1 MKNNTKVRLHLSKQL
16 FESLAKQVINEAKK
30 GDMSGGAYTEAVKLP
45 KEKKEKKEKSLG
57 EEIELTPLQKAA
69 KDKREKEEAEKKKDR
84 FNPSAVK
91 TARSSDTNVTKS
103 FHNQTL
109 NHKAPFREMETM
121 TAEKKEGE
129 QINEIIASEGG
140 LVQIGQT
147 ISDLLNL
154 GITDPNELMKLAGYA
169 LTGGVTGAAGLGGVV
184 AANAQKLKTL
194 GSKLE
199 TGLGSAFSKFKNLA
213 VSKLKAKNEGTVDEA
228 DDLSSVLDKI
238 KL

>member
-30 GDMSGGAYTEAVKLP
+30 GDMSGGAYTEAVKMP

-109 NHKAPFREMETM
+109 NHKAPFREMETI
-121 TAEKKEGE
+121 TAEEE
-129 QINEIIASEGG
+129 VNEDLPPGFTGMDPQTAEIAGM
-140 LVQIGQT
+140 IMN
-147 ISDLLNL
+147 LL
-154 GITDPNELMKLAGYA
+154 AS
-169 LTGGVTGAAGLGGVV
+169 GVGAAVTI
-184 AANAQKLKTL
+184 AAIKASGL
-194 GSKLE
+194 GSKI
-199 TGLGSAFSKFKNLA
+199 KNMLIDF
-213 VSKLKAKNEGTVDEA
+213 VKKNPKGQDIPK
-228 DDLSSVLDKI
+228 S
-238 KL
+238 